1 MIELRNFLQADST
14 DDFTKSVKDHMTQ
27 LAFEKLNV
35 IKQEMAKDYL
45 KSDENEPSWM
55 ETIPNSNV

>member
-1 MIELRNFLQADST
+1 MIDLRNFLQADDT
-14 DDFTKSVKDHMTQ
+14 NDFTKSVKDHMTQ

-45 KSDENEPSWM
+45 KSDDNEPS
-55 ETIPNSNV
+55 

>member
-1 MIELRNFLQADST
+1 MIDVRDFLQAEDPN
-14 DDFTKSVKDHMTQ
+14 DLKKSFKDHMTQ

-45 KSDENEPSWM
+45 KSDDNEPS
-55 ETIPNSNV
+55 

>member
-1 MIELRNFLQADST
+1 VEADST

-45 KSDENEPSWM
+45 KSDENEPS
-55 ETIPNSNV
+55 

>member
-1 MIELRNFLQADST
+1 MINVKDFLTSDEPN
-14 DDFTKSVKDHMTQ
+14 DYKKSFKDHMTQ

-45 KSDENEPSWM
+45 KSDENEPS
-55 ETIPNSNV
+55 

>member
-1 MIELRNFLQADST
+1 MIDIKNFLQADNT
-14 DDFTKSVKDHMTQ
+14 DDFTSDVKNHMTE

-45 KSDENEPSWM
+45 KSDENEPS
-55 ETIPNSNV
+55 

>member
-1 MIELRNFLQADST
+1 MTPSYRLSFPLKVLHID
-14 DDFTKSVKDHMTQ
+14 VKNHMTE

-45 KSDENEPSWM
+45 KSDENEPS
-55 ETIPNSNV
+55 